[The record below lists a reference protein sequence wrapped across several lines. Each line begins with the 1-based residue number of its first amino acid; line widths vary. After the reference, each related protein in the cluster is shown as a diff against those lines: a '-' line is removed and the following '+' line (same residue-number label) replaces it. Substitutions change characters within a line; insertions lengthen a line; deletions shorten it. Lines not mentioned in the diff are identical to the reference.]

1 MIIIDWISAVV
12 SIEGP
17 ITVAKSAAWVQG
29 YFMVTG
35 LAVVAKYIVAL
46 TKQ

>member
-29 YFMVTG
+29 YFVLTG
-35 LAVVAKYIVAL
+35 VAVLAKYIVQL